1 MRENIIQAALEEV
14 KIHALRFKMDDVAA
28 RLQMSKKT
36 LYTVFSSKVELVNAV
51 IEYIISRYNQQEK
64 KILGQ
69 NTSGEHKTCMLLH
82 LYSDSFWHFDRSL
95 YMDLRHDYAEQWQHW
110 TAFRSKKTAIMIEL
124 LEDDIRSGHLRNIN
138 IKLMMHCI
146 WLVVDGLY
154 QAEILKNEHLDY
166 GEALEQYI
174 DMIFNGIKNN
184 LQG

>member
-1 MRENIIQAALEEV
+1 MREIIIQAALEEI
-14 KIHALRFKMDDVAA
+14 KIHALRFKMDDVAI

-51 IEYIISRYNQQEK
+51 IEYIIGRYNQQEK
-64 KILGQ
+64 KILVQ
-69 NTSGEHKTCMLLH
+69 DASGEHKTRMLLH

-110 TAFRSKKTAIMIEL
+110 IDFRKQKIDILSKL
-124 LEDDIRSGHLRNIN
+124 LKDDIRSGHLRHININ
-138 IKLMMHCI
+138 LMMHCI

-154 QAEILKNEHLDY
+154 QADILKDENLEY

-174 DMIFNGIKNN
+174 DMIFNGIKNSV
-184 LQG
+184 